1 MHSVSVNGNRCFDDN
16 TPTEVTQRH
25 ALDLNNSGTGEFNNI
40 SIANSNDMKGYNSSG
55 NVETTDILRQGTN
68 SDTVNATALPITKN
82 FADLDK
88 MTVSNGT
95 EKLILEIFIS
105 NSSTYIRL
113 LLNNT
118 STTTLDDPDGILRT
132 SDSGVGIAVYNDSG
146 KMSIKNRLGQ
156 TRNISFWVGKIIKF

>member
-1 MHSVSVNGNRCFDDN
+1 
-16 TPTEVTQRH
+16 
-25 ALDLNNSGTGEFNNI
+25 
-40 SIANSNDMKGYNSSG
+40 
-55 NVETTDILRQGTN
+55 
-68 SDTVNATALPITKN
+68 
-82 FADLDK
+82 